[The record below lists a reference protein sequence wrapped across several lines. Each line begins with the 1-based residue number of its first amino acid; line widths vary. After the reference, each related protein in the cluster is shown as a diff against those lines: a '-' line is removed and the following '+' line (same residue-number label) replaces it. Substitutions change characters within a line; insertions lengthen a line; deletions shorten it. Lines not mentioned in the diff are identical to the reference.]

1 MNKPDTKEAK
11 VFKAL
16 ENSKFT
22 WRTVRGISTE
32 VKLPTQDVHQII
44 VSQGERIV
52 VSSVPNTSGETLYAS
67 RVVHRK
73 KASHFNRFVAAIKN
87 RGA

>member
-1 MNKPDTKEAK
+1 MKKPGTKEAK

-32 VKLPTQDVHQII
+32 VKLPTQVVHNII
-44 VSQGERIV
+44 VSQGEHVV

-67 RVVHRK
+67 RAIHRK
-73 KASHFNRFVAAIKN
+73 KASHFKRFVAAIKN
-87 RGA
+87 RGD